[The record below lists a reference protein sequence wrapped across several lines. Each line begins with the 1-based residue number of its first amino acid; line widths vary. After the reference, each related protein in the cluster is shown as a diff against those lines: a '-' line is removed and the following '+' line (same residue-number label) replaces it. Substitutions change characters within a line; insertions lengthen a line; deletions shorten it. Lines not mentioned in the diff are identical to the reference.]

1 MTLEHFLTPYTKIK
15 SKWIKDLNVRPENI
29 KFREENVDRTLFEIN
44 HSNDFGYVSKDER
57 TKRKKKWNLIKHKSF
72 CITKETIDKKGKKTY
87 GMGQN
92 IHKFYEQQGIN
103 AQNI

>member
-1 MTLEHFLTPYTKIK
+1 MSPKMKELKE
-15 SKWIKDLNVRPENI
+15 
-29 KFREENVDRTLFEIN
+29 
-44 HSNDFGYVSKDER
+44 
-57 TKRKKKWNLIKHKSF
+57 KKWNLIKHKSF

-92 IHKFYEQQGIN
+92 IHIFYEQQGIN